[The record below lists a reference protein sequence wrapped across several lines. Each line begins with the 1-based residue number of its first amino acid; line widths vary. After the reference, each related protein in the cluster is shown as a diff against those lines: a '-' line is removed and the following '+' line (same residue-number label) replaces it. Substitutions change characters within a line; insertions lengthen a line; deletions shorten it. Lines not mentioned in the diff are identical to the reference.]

1 MARGIVTLTGLDE
14 ILSDLDNIPKDM
26 EAITAKSL
34 DNSLKDIEVQMK
46 ANYDTML
53 NKRTGVLYNSIGH
66 HVGETYKGVI
76 TGSVGV
82 YDYNKFQ
89 YPKFASGRTYTAP
102 MVAFFL
108 ESGVD
113 PHDLSLSA
121 RLGGKGRKEKSVEG
135 GTGGQHGGF
144 APKPFM
150 SSAFYALSDN
160 IFENWSSD
168 LDKGI
173 E

>member
-1 MARGIVTLTGLDE
+1 MARGYVTLNGMDE
-14 ILSDLDNIPKDM
+14 ILADLDRMPEEI
-26 EAITAKSL
+26 EQITKQSL
-34 DNSLKDIEVQMK
+34 DNSLSAIEVKMK

-66 HVGETYKGVI
+66 HVGDNYKGVI

-82 YDYNKFQ
+82 YDYDKFQ

-108 ESGVD
+108 ESGVR
-113 PHDLSLSA
+113 PHDLSLGG
-121 RLGGKGRKEKSVEG
+121 RLGGKGRKETIIEDGK
-135 GTGGQHGGF
+135 GGQHGGF

-150 SSAFYALSDN
+150 SSAFYSMSAS
-160 IFENWSSD
+160 IFENWSKD
-168 LDKGI
+168 LDSTV